1 MTRAER
7 CSIITL
13 GNRDM
18 AESKTFKQMAAA
30 CFKSLLE
37 QNIHYSLLNKTAAG
51 TIMSPHYAGTQGQV
65 GSGKIQAHTHTTN
78 PMAHLGK
85 DGVTLPLIHHS
96 CRLALT
102 GMSSPHLIP
111 FSTQRELTA
120 ACCLVDP
127 KGYIF

>member
-65 GSGKIQAHTHTTN
+65 SSGKIQKHTHNQPHGTSGEGWGDTAFH
-78 PMAHLGK
+78 PPQLQAGF
-85 DGVTLPLIHHS
+85 DRDVLPTPHPLPHPNRTDS
-96 CRLALT
+96 CLSI
-102 GMSSPHLIP
+102 G
-111 FSTQRELTA
+111 
-120 ACCLVDP
+120 
-127 KGYIF
+127 